1 MANGVQVGFTF
12 QTQSGPI
19 PLSELDSNF
28 SSLQS
33 AINSMNSFTNY
44 LVDTSGAAN
53 VITVSLPT
61 GQTGTYVAGLGLQI
75 AVANTT
81 TITNPT
87 INLNSLGTRTV
98 LNADGSALAAGQ
110 IVAGQYIDV
119 LFDGTSF
126 RLMSQGGASSVTS
139 FKQLTVGPPASG
151 NALTVVGKTYLTGQA
166 GGNIQILPVGAGAVS
181 QSAFQYFT
189 DNNLYIDAPNTGTP
203 AGAQTIFR
211 QDGATAS
218 LSIANTRG
226 VTIAAP
232 TSGVSLQVGGIAGQT
247 YLNVGTTSDT
257 IPVAQLIGAGVSRNA
272 LVLNANGVQAT
283 EFVQNFSGSTDSF
296 GVPTNSYGIMGLTGT
311 GNLIFGTNS
320 LVRATISNGLQIGA
334 PTGGDEGAG
343 TINVASGYYVNGAPV
358 TTTQSAH
365 LTSAVNISGT
375 GVVNDPTLTM
385 SLASGKTYAVRIYLI
400 ITSTTAGGIQAYP
413 VFSGTAS
420 LQTIAA
426 KGVIA
431 GANFL
436 GGQTSF
442 GSFNYGGASTTA
454 NDWCIYDGLLSTS
467 TTGTLNLQYRQN
479 TNSGTTV
486 LGAGSYI
493 SAQVIS

>member
-1 MANGVQVGFTF
+1 
-12 QTQSGPI
+12 
-19 PLSELDSNF
+19 
-28 SSLQS
+28 
-33 AINSMNSFTNY
+33 
-44 LVDTSGAAN
+44 
-53 VITVSLPT
+53 
-61 GQTGTYVAGLGLQI
+61 
-75 AVANTT
+75 
-81 TITNPT
+81 
-87 INLNSLGTRTV
+87 
-98 LNADGSALAAGQ
+98 
-110 IVAGQYIDV
+110 
-119 LFDGTSF
+119 
-126 RLMSQGGASSVTS
+126 
-139 FKQLTVGPPASG
+139 
-151 NALTVVGKTYLTGQA
+151 VVGKTYLTGQA

-413 VFSGTAS
+413 VFSGTAA

-426 KGVIA
+426 KGVIN

-436 GGQTSF
+436 AGQTSF